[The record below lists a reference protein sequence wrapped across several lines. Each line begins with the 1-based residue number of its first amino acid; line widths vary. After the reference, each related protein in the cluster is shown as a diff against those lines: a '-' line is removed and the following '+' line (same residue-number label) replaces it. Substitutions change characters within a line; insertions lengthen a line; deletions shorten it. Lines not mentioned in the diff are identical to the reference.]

1 MEQNMCNM
9 VKQLKRQIKELNS
22 KLEIYD
28 IALLLKCK
36 HIEDYKQTLSQAK
49 QLRKYVIINNCT
61 KKCKNSQNN
70 FKK

>member
-1 MEQNMCNM
+1 MCNLI
-9 VKQLKRQIKELNS
+9 KQLKRQIKELNS
-22 KLEIYD
+22 KLELYD

-36 HIEDYKQTLSQAK
+36 DIKDYKQILSQAK

-61 KKCKNSQNN
+61 NKCKNSQNN

>member
-1 MEQNMCNM
+1 MCNM
-9 VKQLKRQIKELNS
+9 VKQLKQQIKELNS

-36 HIEDYKQTLSQAK
+36 HIGDYKQILSQAK

-61 KKCKNSQNN
+61 NKCKNSQNN

>member
-1 MEQNMCNM
+1 MYNM
-9 VKQLKRQIKELNS
+9 VKQLKQQIKELNS

-36 HIEDYKQTLSQAK
+36 NIEDYKQILSQAK